1 MKCLNC
7 KNLGWGEEYPG
18 KKFFGWCKEVRDAP
32 ELDRERE
39 CEHFVQ
45 ATNADDIR
53 RMSDEELAIW
63 LAEWSFCADACPAST
78 NEVEEAIGY
87 HCPSN
92 CKEQALTW
100 LQQPAEE
107 EP

>member
-53 RMSDEELAIW
+53 RMSDEELADLLAIW
-63 LAEWSFCADACPAST
+63 NFCSYACPQQCSDKPFGGKGP
-78 NEVEEAIGY
+78 E
-87 HCPSN
+87 N
-92 CKEQALTW
+92 CKEQALRW
-100 LQQPAEE
+100 LRQPAKEDT
-107 EP
+107 

>member
-1 MKCLNC
+1 MNECRQVNC
-7 KNLGWGEEYPG
+7 P
-18 KKFFGWCKEVRDAP
+18 F
-32 ELDRERE
+32 
-39 CEHFVQ
+39 
-45 ATNADDIR
+45 
-53 RMSDEELAIW
+53 W

>member
-45 ATNADDIR
+45 ATNADRIR
-53 RMSDEELAIW
+53 AMSDEELARELALI
-63 LAEWSFCADACPAST
+63 AEWDRRQLQKAKSGPGL
-78 NEVEEAIGY
+78 VEFME
-87 HCPSN
+87 H
-92 CKEQALTW
+92 W
-100 LQQPAEE
+100 LQQPAKEDT
-107 EP
+107 